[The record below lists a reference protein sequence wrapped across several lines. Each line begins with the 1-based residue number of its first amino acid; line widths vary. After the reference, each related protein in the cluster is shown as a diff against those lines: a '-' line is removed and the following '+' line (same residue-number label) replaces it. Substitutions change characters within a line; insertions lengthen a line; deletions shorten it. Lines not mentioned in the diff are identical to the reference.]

1 LNFIKQR
8 IKEQRITFE
17 MEQLLDNFSLDL
29 FVKQTIL
36 FLLII
41 LLMVKFAWKPIMN
54 ALNEREEGIQ
64 GALDAAEK
72 AKLDMQNL
80 QADNEK
86 LLKEARAERES
97 MIKEAREMKA
107 KMIDDAKAEAKLEA
121 DKMVSQAQAAIEAER
136 KSAIADLKGQ
146 VAALSVEIAE
156 KVVKSELSNKGRQ
169 LELVDEMLGNTTLN

>member
-1 LNFIKQR
+1 
-8 IKEQRITFE
+8 

-36 FLLII
+36 FLLLIF
-41 LLMVKFAWKPIMN
+41 LMVKFAWKPIMS
-54 ALNEREEGIQ
+54 ALNKREEGIQ
-64 GALDAAEK
+64 GALDAAEN
-72 AKLDMQNL
+72 AKKEMQNL

-97 MIKEAREMKA
+97 MLKEAREMKT
-107 KMIDDAKAEAKLEA
+107 KMIEDAKAEAKEAA
-121 DKMVSQAQAAIEAER
+121 DKMVTQAQAAIEAER

-156 KVVKSELSNKGRQ
+156 KVVKSELSNKGKQ
-169 LELVDEMLGNTTLN
+169 LELVDEMLGNATLN

>member
-1 LNFIKQR
+1 
-8 IKEQRITFE
+8 

-36 FLLII
+36 FLLLIF
-41 LLMVKFAWKPIMN
+41 LMVKFAWKPIMS

-64 GALDAAEK
+64 GALDAAEN
-72 AKLDMQNL
+72 AKKEMQNL

-97 MIKEAREMKA
+97 MLKEAREMKT
-107 KMIDDAKAEAKLEA
+107 KMIDDAKAEAKEAA
-121 DKMVSQAQAAIEAER
+121 DKMVTQAQAAIEAER

-156 KVVKSELSNKGRQ
+156 KVVKSELSNKGKQ
-169 LELVDEMLGNTTLN
+169 LELVDEMLGNATLN

>member
-1 LNFIKQR
+1 
-8 IKEQRITFE
+8 
-17 MEQLLDNFSLDL
+17 MDQLLNNFSLDL

-36 FLLII
+36 FLLLIF
-41 LLMVKFAWKPIMN
+41 LMVKFAWKPIMS

-64 GALDAAEK
+64 GALNAAEN
-72 AKLDMQNL
+72 AKRDMQNL

-97 MIKEAREMKA
+97 MLKDARDMKT
-107 KMIDDAKAEAKLEA
+107 KMIDDAKVEAKEAA
-121 DKMVSQAQAAIEAER
+121 DKMVRQAQAAIEAER

-156 KVVKSELSNKGRQ
+156 KVVKNELSNKGKQ
-169 LELVDEMLGNTTLN
+169 LELVDEMLGKATLN

>member
-1 LNFIKQR
+1 
-8 IKEQRITFE
+8 
-17 MEQLLDNFSLDL
+17 MEQLLENFSLDL

-36 FLLII
+36 FLLLIF
-41 LLMVKFAWKPIMN
+41 LMVKFAWKPIMS

-64 GALDAAEK
+64 GALDAAEN
-72 AKLDMQNL
+72 AKKEMASL

-97 MIKEAREMKA
+97 MLKEAREMKT
-107 KMIDDAKAEAKLEA
+107 KMIDDAKVEAKDAA
-121 DKMVSQAQAAIEAER
+121 DKMVAQAQAAIEAER

-156 KVVKSELSNKGRQ
+156 KVVKNELSDKEKQ
-169 LELVDEMLGNTTLN
+169 LGLVDKMLGQATLN

>member
-1 LNFIKQR
+1 
-8 IKEQRITFE
+8 
-17 MEQLLDNFSLDL
+17 MEQLLENFSLDL

-41 LLMVKFAWKPIMN
+41 FLMVKFAWKPIMS

-64 GALDAAEK
+64 GALDAAEN
-72 AKLDMQNL
+72 AKKEMASL

-86 LLKEARAERES
+86 LLKEARAEREA
-97 MIKEAREMKA
+97 MLKEAREMKT
-107 KMIDDAKAEAKLEA
+107 KMIDDAKVEAKDAA
-121 DKMVSQAQAAIEAER
+121 DKMVAQAQAAIEAER

-156 KVVKSELSNKGRQ
+156 KVVKNELSDKEKQ
-169 LELVDEMLGNTTLN
+169 LGFVDKMLGQATLN

>member
-1 LNFIKQR
+1 
-8 IKEQRITFE
+8 

-36 FLLII
+36 FLLLIF
-41 LLMVKFAWKPIMN
+41 LMVKFAWKPIIN
-54 ALNEREEGIQ
+54 ALNDREEGIQ
-64 GALDAAEK
+64 GALDAAEN
-72 AKLDMQNL
+72 AKREMANL

-97 MIKEAREMKA
+97 MLKEAREIKT
-107 KMIDDAKAEAKLEA
+107 KMIEDAKGEAQVEA
-121 DKMVSQAQAAIEAER
+121 DKMVAQAQAAIEAER

-156 KVVKSELSNKGRQ
+156 KVVRHELSDKQKQ
-169 LELVDEMLGNTTLN
+169 LSLVDDMLGNATLN

>member
-1 LNFIKQR
+1 
-8 IKEQRITFE
+8 

-36 FLLII
+36 FLLLIF
-41 LLMVKFAWKPIMN
+41 LMVKFAWKPIMS

-64 GALDAAEK
+64 GALDAAEN
-72 AKLDMQNL
+72 AKKEMQNL

-97 MIKEAREMKA
+97 MLKEAREMKT
-107 KMIDDAKAEAKLEA
+107 KMIEDAKAEAKEAA
-121 DKMVSQAQAAIEAER
+121 DKMVTQAQAAIEAER

-156 KVVKSELSNKGRQ
+156 KVVKSELSNKGKQ
-169 LELVDEMLGNTTLN
+169 LELVDEMLGNATLN